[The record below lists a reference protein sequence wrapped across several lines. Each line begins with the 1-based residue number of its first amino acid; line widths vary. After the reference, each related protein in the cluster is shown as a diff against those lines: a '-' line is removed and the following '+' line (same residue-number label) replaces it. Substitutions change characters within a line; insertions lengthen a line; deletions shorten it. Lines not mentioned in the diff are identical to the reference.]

1 MNRRMIV
8 LTALLGFGMTGP
20 LVITA
25 TVSAQTLV
33 QSENGPAGGMSM
45 EQVEIQYGAPT
56 RRYEPVGDPP
66 ITRWEYADFVVYFE
80 YQLVIHS
87 VARKSG

>member
-1 MNRRMIV
+1 MIV
-8 LTALLGFGMTGP
+8 LTVLLGLGMAGP
-20 LVITA
+20 LVITP
-25 TVSAQTLV
+25 TVSAQTIA